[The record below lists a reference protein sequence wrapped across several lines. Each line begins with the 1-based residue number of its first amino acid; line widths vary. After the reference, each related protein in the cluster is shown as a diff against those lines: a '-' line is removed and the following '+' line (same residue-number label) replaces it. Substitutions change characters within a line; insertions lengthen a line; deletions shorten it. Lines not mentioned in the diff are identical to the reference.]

1 MTLQI
6 DDAGVG
12 DLLLGAVIG
21 VYRPESDEFSYDM
34 VEIEYFTHPR
44 FRNKHYLRRTSE
56 AVSSILERIKIG
68 PDEEIQICSSFI
80 LEQAAKDLSRR
91 FGEERVKITKITG
104 EAQKHTETAYL
115 DEIRNIGYEPLA
127 DRETRRARSFF
138 HMLRWVK
145 DNPTRMRYV
154 KTGWP
159 KLRRYIRVRI

>member
-21 VYRPESDEFSYDM
+21 MYRPESDEFSYDM
-34 VEIEYFTHPR
+34 VGIEYFTNPK
-44 FRNKHYLRRTSE
+44 FSKKHYLRRTSE
-56 AVSSILERIKIG
+56 IVSSILERIKIG

-80 LEQAAKDLSRR
+80 LELAAKDLRRR

-104 EAQKHTETAYL
+104 EAQKHAETAYL
-115 DEIRNIGYEPLA
+115 DEIRNIGYEPLP

-145 DNPTRMRYV
+145 DNPTRIRYV

-159 KLRRYIRVRI
+159 KLRRYIRIKT